1 MSASL
6 SASLAIA
13 GSGLAAVNA
22 QLALISQ
29 NVSNAGTPGYVTE
42 TLSQTNV
49 TAGGVGEGV
58 VTGVATRDIDLQA
71 QQDLLAQNGVV
82 SGLTTTQTALQS
94 VDAAQGTV
102 SSGNDLGSMVAN
114 LDAAFT
120 TLQSDPS
127 SSAQQS
133 QVVDAAAQLAGQI
146 NQLGDAYAT
155 TRQSVQDTLVSNVN
169 ALNAALT
176 SVGSL
181 SDQIVAAKQRGQSTA
196 DLESQRDAV
205 MQTVS
210 SLVGVKYLEQP
221 DGDMLVTT
229 TSGLNLPIHGGPA
242 LSLSSAITGPDSSA
256 ELGSAPPIMLG
267 GQNVTNLMLGGQIGA
282 GVTLRD
288 QTLPTYQAELDE
300 FSENLSTRF
309 ADQGLALFTDGSGA
323 VLSSG
328 GSPAQAGYVGYSQSI
343 MVNPAVVA
351 APTLVRDGTNAIA
364 GSPTGASAFTPNTD
378 PTQTGFTALIT
389 RVLNFTF
396 GTQAQNGVAQ
406 PPAATTGLGPAGDLA
421 ARYNGA
427 VSLSSLAAS
436 LVGAQ
441 SQDVANTTTQL
452 KQEQAV
458 QTTLQTQFSA
468 TTTVNTDTQL
478 ATMIQLQNLYGANA
492 KVITAVQAMW
502 ADLEAAIT

>member
-1 MSASL
+1 
-6 SASLAIA
+6 
-13 GSGLAAVNA
+13 
-22 QLALISQ
+22 
-29 NVSNAGTPGYVTE
+29 
-42 TLSQTNV
+42 
-49 TAGGVGEGV
+49 
-58 VTGVATRDIDLQA
+58 
-71 QQDLLAQNGVV
+71 
-82 SGLTTTQTALQS
+82 
-94 VDAAQGTV
+94 
-102 SSGNDLGSMVAN
+102 
-114 LDAAFT
+114 
-120 TLQSDPS
+120 
-127 SSAQQS
+127 
-133 QVVDAAAQLAGQI
+133 
-146 NQLGDAYAT
+146 
-155 TRQSVQDTLVSNVN
+155 
-169 ALNAALT
+169 
-176 SVGSL
+176 
-181 SDQIVAAKQRGQSTA
+181 
-196 DLESQRDAV
+196 
-205 MQTVS
+205 VS